1 MRAEPITTPVKTGWK
16 CIDDRTLTADM
27 LRRDKEAQEAFI
39 NALTPAELDAL
50 PFDWGFWAR
59 DDQLPPRDWITGEK
73 YIWCLRCGRGWG
85 KTRTAGQAI
94 IEAVRTGKYK
104 HLSLCGATAEEVRDI
119 MINGESGLARYCP
132 PDLGMVYKPSIK
144 KVFFSNGAIISAAM
158 DGSSLIRSEFAFA
171 NSCVTEV
178 HGCTSVTRSRR
189 NQEGRSLIGSGAMKY
204 INGNIRKKH
213 LITFFLVYA

>member
-1 MRAEPITTPVKTGWK
+1 MKTEITTAATPVKTGWK

-59 DDQLPPRDWITGEK
+59 DDQLPPKDWITGEK

-119 MINGESGLARYCP
+119 MIGHLKK
-132 PDLGMVYKPSIK
+132 LGQLFEMT
-144 KVFFSNGAIISAAM
+144 
-158 DGSSLIRSEFAFA
+158 DEF
-171 NSCVTEV
+171 
-178 HGCTSVTRSRR
+178 
-189 NQEGRSLIGSGAMKY
+189 
-204 INGNIRKKH
+204 
-213 LITFFLVYA
+213 